1 MSSRKK
7 AFVWVIALSV
17 AAGAVIVHM
26 IAWHNNG
33 MHLEMFQWPE
43 TGKGYLT
50 ALYNL
55 VVMLVLGGLLGLVM
69 VKVTDL
75 ISGKGDKIDNL
86 DEENNRKQ

>member
-7 AFVWVIALSV
+7 AVVWVVALTV
-17 AAGAVIVHM
+17 ATGAVIVHM
-26 IAWHNNG
+26 FSWYSNG
-33 MHLEMFQWPE
+33 MHLEMFQWPG

-69 VKVTDL
+69 MKVTDL
-75 ISGKGDKIDNL
+75 ISAEDNKIDDL
-86 DEENNRKQ
+86 DEENNRNQ